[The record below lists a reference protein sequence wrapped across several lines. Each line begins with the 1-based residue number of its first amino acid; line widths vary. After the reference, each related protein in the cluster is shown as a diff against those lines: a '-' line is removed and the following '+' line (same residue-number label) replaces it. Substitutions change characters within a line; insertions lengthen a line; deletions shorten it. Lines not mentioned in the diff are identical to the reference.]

1 MTNEERKRR
10 HITGNN
16 SCTVCF
22 ASVEDTNHLLR
33 TCPSAVTIWSAVVKK
48 EKLQDFLEMET
59 SSWLSLNLGKAQE
72 FVGAVEHWDIMFG
85 AIVWNIWLHRN
96 SIAFDTPLEDR
107 RTVLERSRHLWP
119 DMRTGRA
126 RRGIIRNHEGA
137 WMMGFTKFVGAVEH
151 WDIMFGAVVWNIH
164 FALWFTSFSGR
175 NRTRNHTR
183 LFTPLL
189 SLRGSLPPW
198 PKVSD
203 NAKDL
208 VKKMLNPNPKRR
220 LTAQQFLEGS
230 LGETVKAMLK
240 QFSVMNKLKKRAL
253 GVEEV
258 AGIKEGFQVMDAS
271 SRGKINI
278 DQLRG
283 DFNGDGYLDYGEFI
297 AISELRDELA
307 DDLETNSEEVISAI
321 MRDVDT
327 DKDGRI
333 NYDEFVALMKAGTD
347 WRKASRQYS
356 RERFNKLG
364 HKLMKDGSLQ
374 LHLVAKGSLL
384 SLINRMIMFYMML
397 LASMTVDSFVPFLLQ
412 CLLTIV
418 DTAETG
424 KHARVIPGSKFIL
437 KFPPFTTMKT
447 VIDAYLGGIATT
459 SSNTNMSNSQGRGVV
474 LLRCFELNRRRDSTI
489 DATSTLAFYP
499 SFNVILPIP
508 TEMPSTCNNTYDS
521 YHSQHHDQGFDSL
534 TLGGALNTST
544 Y

>member
-1 MTNEERKRR
+1 MTNAERKRR
-10 HITGNN
+10 HITGNS

-22 ASVEDTNHLLR
+22 ASVEDTNHLLC

-107 RTVLERSRHLWP
+107 RTVLERSRHLWVNTCKAIESEEHLRGAHTQQIVRSISWKRP
-119 DMRTGRA
+119 PEGWLKINSDGARDMRTGRA
-126 RRGIIRNHEGA
+126 SCGGIIRNHEGA

-175 NRTRNHTR
+175 SASVHRHNGKTEQGITRAIIHSVVEFKR
-183 LFTPLL
+183 DPCLL
-189 SLRGSLPPW
+189 GLKPPS
-198 PKVSD
+198 V
-203 NAKDL
+203 AKC
-208 VKKMLNPNPKRR
+208 K
-220 LTAQQFLEGS
+220 EGS

-374 LHLVAKGSLL
+374 LHLVP
-384 SLINRMIMFYMML
+384 R
-397 LASMTVDSFVPFLLQ
+397 
-412 CLLTIV
+412 
-418 DTAETG
+418 
-424 KHARVIPGSKFIL
+424 
-437 KFPPFTTMKT
+437 
-447 VIDAYLGGIATT
+447 
-459 SSNTNMSNSQGRGVV
+459 
-474 LLRCFELNRRRDSTI
+474 
-489 DATSTLAFYP
+489 
-499 SFNVILPIP
+499 
-508 TEMPSTCNNTYDS
+508 
-521 YHSQHHDQGFDSL
+521 
-534 TLGGALNTST
+534 
-544 Y
+544 